1 MRCAFPPNPQPT
13 TRNSS
18 VSKLCIIGVDNHKV
32 LKDFIRAHVE
42 YLEGDKVC
50 VDHWYPDYTHDGKTI
65 RAFYRKHPLLSKC
78 KSLLPQ
84 FLYQRWVA
92 PKLLSEESIHDSL
105 EAFFGRHKVD
115 VILAEFGPSGAEI
128 WPHAEKLGIPLIV
141 HFHGHD
147 AHRSE
152 TVDPLREKYRG
163 MFRAAF
169 RIVSVS
175 RYMTDALVALGCD
188 PAKIVTNPYGPRDL
202 FFEVKPDYRPTILAL
217 GRFTD
222 IKANYLTLM
231 AFKEVLDSCPEA
243 KLVMVGDGELLESCK
258 TLAQAWGI
266 ADSVTFTGAIP
277 HAEILPLFG
286 QACCFV
292 QHSVIPSYGDAEG
305 TPVVI
310 LEAQAAG
317 LPVVATR
324 HAGITDAVVHG
335 ETGFL
340 VAERDVDGMAQSL
353 LQLVRDPGLCQS
365 MGDNARRHIF
375 ANYSMKRHIGALQ
388 RAVNEAKATSKSGVK
403 KANV

>member
-1 MRCAFPPNPQPT
+1 M
-13 TRNSS
+13 
-18 VSKLCIIGVDNHKV
+18 V

-42 YLEGDKVC
+42 LLQGEKVC
-50 VDHWYPDYTHDGKTI
+50 LDHWYPDYTHEGKTV
-65 RAFYRKHPLLSKC
+65 RAFYRSRPWVSKL
-78 KSLLPQ
+78 KSLLPHA
-84 FLYQRWVA
+84 FYERWVA
-92 PKLLSEESIHDSL
+92 PGSAAFPAIHDAL
-105 EAFFGRHKVD
+105 GHFFGIWKVD
-115 VILAEFGPSGAEI
+115 CILAEFGPAGAEI

-188 PAKIVTNPYGPRDL
+188 PAKIITNPYGPRDL

-222 IKANYLTLM
+222 IKANYLTLL
-231 AFKEVLDSCPEA
+231 AFKEVLDSCPGA
-243 KLVMVGDGELLESCK
+243 KLVMVGNGELLESCK

-266 ADSVTFTGAIP
+266 AGSVTFKGAIP

-340 VAERDVDGMAQSL
+340 VAERDVAGMAQAL
-353 LQLVRDPGLCQS
+353 LQLVRDPALCRS
-365 MGDNARRHIF
+365 MGDNARRHIL
-375 ANYSMKRHIGALQ
+375 ANYSMKRHIGVLQ
-388 RAVNEAKATSKSGVK
+388 RAVNEARATPEQG
-403 KANV
+403 

>member
-1 MRCAFPPNPQPT
+1 MG
-13 TRNSS
+13 
-18 VSKLCIIGVDNHKV
+18 KLCIIGVDDHQV

-42 YLEGDKVC
+42 YLEGEKVC
-50 VDHWYPDYTHDGKTI
+50 LDHWYPDYTHNGKTI
-65 RAFYRKHPLLSKC
+65 RAYYRKYPLLSKC

-92 PKLLSEESIHDSL
+92 PLALSERIIHDSL
-105 EAFFGRHKVD
+105 EAFFRRHEVD
-115 VILAEFGPSGAEI
+115 VILAEFGPAGAEI

-152 TVDPLREKYRG
+152 TVGPLREKYRG
-163 MFRAAF
+163 MFRSAF
-169 RIVSVS
+169 RIISVS
-175 RYMTDALVALGCD
+175 RYMTEALVALGCD

-202 FFEVKPDYRPTILAL
+202 FFEVRPDYRPTLLAL

-231 AFKEVLDSCPEA
+231 AFKQVRESCPDA
-243 KLVMVGDGELLESCK
+243 RLVMVGDGELLECCK

-266 ADSVTFTGAIP
+266 ADHVTFTGAIP

-292 QHSVIPSYGDAEG
+292 QHSVSPSYGDAEG
-305 TPVVI
+305 TPVAI

-324 HAGITDAVVHG
+324 HAGIADAVLHG
-335 ETGFL
+335 QTGFL
-340 VAERDVDGMAQSL
+340 IAERDVDGMAQHM
-353 LQLVRDPGLCQS
+353 LQLIRDPALCRS
-365 MGDNARRHIF
+365 MGANARKHILDH
-375 ANYSMKRHIGALQ
+375 YSMQRHVACLQGVVDGARSVVCQAWCNGCL
-388 RAVNEAKATSKSGVK
+388 
-403 KANV
+403 